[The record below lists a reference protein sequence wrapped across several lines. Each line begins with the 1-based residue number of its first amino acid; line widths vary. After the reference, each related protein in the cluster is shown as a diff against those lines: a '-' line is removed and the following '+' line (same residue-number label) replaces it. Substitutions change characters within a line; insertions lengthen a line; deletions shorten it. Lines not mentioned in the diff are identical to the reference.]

1 MFCINFHHFSNFVV
15 KIVVKKQYIQK
26 IIRYTFPIEKGV
38 PLGSKNRILLA
49 ILSSVILHKLRNR
62 FQAEELYVTKAKL
75 KKIEIKHPAERSF
88 LYHGNFQ
95 KIIDNTIGTCS
106 YKYEDTIINF
116 VSIVDDSIYLFSIST
131 SNYHVY
137 LGTFFKSDK
146 RKILKQCN
154 ENINFLNEG
163 KRKVFEEFI

>member
-1 MFCINFHHFSNFVV
+1 MLLFSLFFKLCSKNCS
-15 KIVVKKQYIQK
+15 KKTIHSNK
-26 IIRYTFPIEKGV
+26 IRYTFPIEKGV

-49 ILSSVILHKLRNR
+49 ILSSLILHKLRNI

-75 KKIEIKHPAERSF
+75 KKIEMKHPGECSF

-154 ENINFLNEG
+154 ENINFLSES
-163 KRKVFEEFI
+163 KRKAFEEFI

>member
-1 MFCINFHHFSNFVV
+1 LHCFSNFVV

-49 ILSSVILHKLRNR
+49 ILSPLILHKLRNI
-62 FQAEELYVTKAKL
+62 FHSEELFVSKSKL
-75 KKIEIKHPAERSF
+75 KKIETKHPIESSF
-88 LYHGNFQ
+88 LYHGYFQ
-95 KIIDNTIGTCS
+95 QIIDNTIGTCA
-106 YKYEDTIINF
+106 YKHEDTIINF
-116 VSIVDDSIYLFSIST
+116 VSIVDGSIYLFSVST
-131 SNYHVY
+131 SNYHVF

-154 ENINFLNEG
+154 EKINFLSES
-163 KRKVFEEFI
+163 KRKVFEEFV